1 MTLGQVIERT
11 GMIIGVEGDSSQYP
25 AQIANKLRDC
35 VQTVYTE
42 LITEH
47 VPLRTKEKATLS
59 GNRLYFEDLSYGVR
73 EILRISSDAG
83 RLKFNVFS
91 EYVEVE
97 DGYSGEVEVEYLY
110 YVCPETN
117 ADPLILPPQF
127 TEYIMAVGAAAEYFY
142 RSSLIDEAL
151 FFRNRFESGVNNLSR
166 SGRVYSLPR
175 RRLL

>member
-11 GMIIGVEGDSSQYP
+11 GKIIGIDGGYSEYP
-25 AQIANKLRDC
+25 TQIANKLKDC

-42 LITEH
+42 LVTEH
-47 VPLRTKEKATLS
+47 VPLKTKEKVVLS
-59 GNRLYFEDLSYGVR
+59 GNRLYFEDLTYGVR
-73 EILRISSDAG
+73 EILKISSGAG
-83 RLKFNVFS
+83 RLKFNVFAQ
-91 EYVEVE
+91 YVEVE
-97 DGYSGEVEVEYLY
+97 NYSGEVEVEYLY

-117 ADPLILPPQF
+117 SDPLILPPQF

-166 SGRVYSLPR
+166 SGRVYALSR